1 MIQSV
6 STSGLKGEIGM
17 VEPRRRRLVP
27 FDPWHLV
34 LAPLA
39 LVMLLPFVWMVVTS
53 LETQAQTLHFPPT
66 LWPGTMRFG
75 NYTAALRDSDFAL
88 WFWNTVVVTTTVVIS
103 NLLLCSLAGYAFA
116 RIRFLGRGVVY
127 ILLLATLMVPLQVVL
142 IPTFLIVKAFGLID
156 TLGALTVPHLANVFG
171 IFMLTQFFRTLPIEL
186 EEAARIDGASR
197 LKILF
202 VIVLPLSM
210 PALATLAVILYLWTW
225 NEFLWPLI
233 TILTNQRAFTLQ
245 LGLAS
250 FQGSHQTQWPWLA
263 AANLM
268 SMLPL
273 LVLFLLAQ
281 RFFVRGIATQGLKG

>member
-1 MIQSV
+1 MTHSV
-6 STSGLKGEIGM
+6 STSDLKGEIGM
-17 VEPRRRRLVP
+17 VEPRRRRFVP

-202 VIVLPLSM
+202 VIVLPLSL

-250 FQGSHQTQWPWLA
+250 FQGSHQTQWPLLA

-268 SMLPL
+268 SVVPL
-273 LVLFLLAQ
+273 VVLFLLAQ
-281 RFFVRGIATQGLKG
+281 RYFVRGIATQGLKG

>member
-1 MIQSV
+1 MTHSV
-6 STSGLKGEIGM
+6 STTGLKGEIGM

-27 FDPWHLV
+27 FDSWHLV

-66 LWPGTMRFG
+66 LWPGTLRFG
-75 NYTAALRDSDFAL
+75 NYSAALRDSDFGL

-233 TILTNQRAFTLQ
+233 TILTNQHAFTLQ

-250 FQGSHQTQWPWLA
+250 FQGAHQTQWPLLA